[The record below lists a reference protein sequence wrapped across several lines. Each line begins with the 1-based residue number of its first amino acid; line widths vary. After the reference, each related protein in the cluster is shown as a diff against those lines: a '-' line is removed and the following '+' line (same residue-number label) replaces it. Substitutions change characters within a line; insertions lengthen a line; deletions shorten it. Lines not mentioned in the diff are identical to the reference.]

1 MISWHGPDN
10 SVSNLLTAICN
21 RIMTI
26 YQNSLHRNDLH
37 ALSSWLGIFS
47 RNHRRS
53 NSLQFIFFDFLCTS
67 FWIILIA
74 SLHSLNSNCIVYP
87 INYKP
92 EMLKLF
98 QFDPIQVQLA
108 NRCLVFCQRW
118 MNIEIHSRISSIVC
132 REWMKEITQ
141 SDIIYA
147 LIYSTFCGKRL
158 QWLNLNKLNEG
169 LKTNPSVGLSD
180 RCNDFL
186 FGLDFRRDFMMH
198 ALCLAYALD
207 G

>member
-1 MISWHGPDN
+1 MVPTIAS
-10 SVSNLLTAICN
+10 AICSLRFATESWRFT
-21 RIMTI
+21 RILFTGMI
-26 YQNSLHRNDLH
+26 YMLCLADWGSSQEITGGRIACN
-37 ALSSWLGIFS
+37 LSSSISYALPFE
-47 RNHRRS
+47 
-53 NSLQFIFFDFLCTS
+53 S
-67 FWIILIA
+67 FW
-74 SLHSLNSNCIVYP
+74 SLLCIVYP